1 MEEQKKLIGEND
13 KIKNNESIQI
23 IKKPKKKNKKKEKR
37 NFKDLK
43 DLLENIKETKENKAI
58 KLKKRKNIQKEI
70 IKGEEKEGK
79 TENDILI
86 NKSIDLEKEI
96 EDMQNN
102 NTTTKCSSTSS
113 LSNYHDFYIND
124 NRNDKIESHAKEIK
138 TEIPKFKRMNYI
150 LKKIDINKDIDDGI
164 FEEKK
169 RDSKNSSP
177 IFNYYEGSEK
187 NLITMNKNIIDYKSS
202 INFVEK
208 NIVSSTDFNFNN
220 DKFIKKNNL
229 NIIANKQNYNI
240 NSNINYNDF
249 VNFCFNKCNNYYI
262 YYKFSIG
269 TIMNNI
275 YYPNCL
281 NINLFYNN
289 IFLNIDKNKNDTI
302 KNKEKEK
309 TQIENNNSK
318 DDENEANIKENKDS
332 NQHYNL
338 NNYIFQN
345 TFSFEEK
352 NKNSNEKNDNHKIL
366 ENLNYNNYNN
376 YQNYNSIIF
385 NFTDNNSIYKCYYKN
400 INNNI
405 NFNTNNI
412 NNEQCKKNENNKN
425 NKFGKNE
432 IGKKN
437 TFCRRPNDWVCSKCS
452 NLNFAFRVYC
462 NRCSAP
468 KEILINNNNF

>member
-1 MEEQKKLIGEND
+1 M
-13 KIKNNESIQI
+13 
-23 IKKPKKKNKKKEKR
+23 
-37 NFKDLK
+37 
-43 DLLENIKETKENKAI
+43 
-58 KLKKRKNIQKEI
+58 KKRKNIQKEI
-70 IKGEEKEGK
+70 IKGEEKEEK
-79 TENDILI
+79 NENDILI
-86 NKSIDLEKEI
+86 NKSIELEKEI
-96 EDMQNN
+96 EDIQNN

-124 NRNDKIESHAKEIK
+124 NRNDKIERQGKDIK

-150 LKKIDINKDIDDGI
+150 LKKIDINKDIGDSI
-164 FEEKK
+164 FQEKNS
-169 RDSKNSSP
+169 DSKIGSP

-187 NLITMNKNIIDYKSS
+187 NLLTMNKNIIDYKNS

-208 NIVSSTDFNFNN
+208 NIISSTNFNFNN

-229 NIIANKQNYNI
+229 NIIGNKQNYNI
-240 NSNINYNDF
+240 NNNNNYNDF
-249 VNFCFNKCNNYYI
+249 VNFCFNKSNNYYK
-262 YYKFSIG
+262 YYNCSIG
-269 TIMNNI
+269 NFINNI

-289 IFLNIDKNKNDTI
+289 IYLNIENDKNNNDTI
-302 KNKEKEK
+302 KNKEKGK
-309 TQIENNNSK
+309 TLTENKNSK
-318 DDENEANIKENKDS
+318 DDENEANFKENKDS

-352 NKNSNEKNDNHKIL
+352 NKKSSEKNDNPKIL

-376 YQNYNSIIF
+376 SQNYNSIIF
-385 NFTDNNSIYKCYYKN
+385 NFTDYNNIYKYYYKN

-405 NFNTNNI
+405 NCNTNNI
-412 NNEQCKKNENNKN
+412 NNEQYNKDENNKY

-432 IGKKN
+432 TGKKN

-462 NRCSAP
+462 NRCSSP